1 MQYNRLG
8 ATGLQVSRF
17 CIGTAF
23 RASLFRDDMDEEMC
37 VCTIHRALELGV
49 NFSDTANYYSYGRS
63 ESVVGKAVVDRRD
76 DVVLATKVFWHIKD
90 NPGPNDRGLSR
101 YHILREVDRSLQR
114 LGTDHLDIY
123 WLHGHDAQTPIDE
136 TLRALDDL
144 VRSGKVRYIGCCN
157 FVAWQV
163 CEALWRSDALHA
175 YAFVCI
181 QNQYSLLNRFEIEPE
196 LVPLSQKHGLG
207 IVTYSPLAI
216 GLLTGR
222 FRRGERAPAGT
233 PWTDNPHYASLFDQM
248 LDQRADDIV
257 AALIKIGAAHGR
269 TPAQVATAWILDH
282 PEISSVI
289 MGPDMPEHVDDV
301 LGAADWR
308 LPADARTLL
317 DTLSA
322 VAPRVKTA

>member
-8 ATGLQVSRF
+8 ATGMQVSRF

-23 RASLFRDDMDEEMC
+23 RASLFRDDMDEATC
-37 VCTIHRALELGV
+37 IRTIHRALDLGV
-49 NFSDTANYYSYGRS
+49 NFIDTANYYSYGRS
-63 ESVVGKAVVDRRD
+63 ESVVGKAIADRRD
-76 DVVLATKVFWHIKD
+76 DVVLATKVFSHIKD

-101 YHILREVDRSLQR
+101 YHILREVDRSLKR
-114 LGTDHLDIY
+114 LGTDHLDVY
-123 WLHGHDAQTPIDE
+123 WLHGHDANTPINE

-175 YAFVCI
+175 HAFVCI

-196 LVPLSQKHGLG
+196 LAPLSKKYGLG

-216 GLLTGR
+216 GLLSGR
-222 FRRGERAPAGT
+222 FRRGQQPPAGT
-233 PWTDNPHYASLFDQM
+233 PWTDNAHYASLFDKM
-248 LDQRADDIV
+248 LDERADAIV
-257 AALIKIGAAHGR
+257 QALVDIGAQHGR
-269 TPAQVATAWILDH
+269 TPSQIAVAWILDH

-289 MGPDMPEHVDDV
+289 IGPDTPAHVDDV

-308 LPADARTLL
+308 LPADARKLL
-317 DTLSA
+317 DELSA
-322 VAPRVKTA
+322 VPDRIKTA

>member
-8 ATGLQVSRF
+8 ATGMQVSRF

-23 RASLFRDDMDEEMC
+23 RASLFRDDMDEATC
-37 VCTIHRALELGV
+37 IRTIHRALDLGV
-49 NFSDTANYYSYGRS
+49 NFIDTANYYSYGRS
-63 ESVVGKAVVDRRD
+63 ESVVGKAIADRRD
-76 DVVLATKVFWHIKD
+76 DVVLATKVFSHIKD

-101 YHILREVDRSLQR
+101 YHILREVDRSLKR
-114 LGTDHLDIY
+114 LGTDHLDVY
-123 WLHGHDAQTPIDE
+123 WLHGHDANTLIDE

-175 YAFVCI
+175 HAFVCI

-196 LVPLSQKHGLG
+196 LAPLSKKYGLG

-216 GLLTGR
+216 GLLSGR
-222 FRRGERAPAGT
+222 FRRGQQPPAGT
-233 PWTDNPHYASLFDQM
+233 PWTDNAHYASLFDKM
-248 LDQRADDIV
+248 LDERADAIV
-257 AALIKIGAAHGR
+257 QALVDIGAQHGR
-269 TPAQVATAWILDH
+269 TPSQIAVAWILDH

-289 MGPDMPEHVDDV
+289 IGPDTPAHVDDV

-308 LPADARTLL
+308 LPADARKLL
-317 DTLSA
+317 DELSA
-322 VAPRVKTA
+322 VPDRIKTA